1 MKICNVCETEPIL
14 GSPSAARW
22 AGPDGKEYCSMHF
35 INAFGHGEPLVKIED
50 FEPPKKV
57 KKAAPKKAKA

>member
-22 AGPDGKEYCSMHF
+22 AGPDGK
-35 INAFGHGEPLVKIED
+35 IED